1 MTPPAEPAPAWTRRH
16 LLGLEGLSREE
27 ITTVLDTAAGF
38 QEVSTRSIKKVP
50 ALRGRVVVNLFFED
64 STRTRTS
71 FGLAA
76 KRLSADTLDFSAK
89 GSSTSKGESLADT
102 ARNIEAMGVDIV
114 VCRHPAPGAPHF
126 LSRVLDVGVI
136 NAGDGAH
143 EHPTQALLD
152 MFTIRER
159 RGTLAGLRILF
170 VGDIT
175 HSRVARSNI
184 FGLRTMGAE
193 VGVCG
198 PATLIPSHLADLD
211 VAIHHDLDEALPAYD
226 VVNLLRI
233 QLERQGQNL
242 FPSIREYARLY
253 GINADRMARARPDV
267 LVMHPGPVN
276 RGVEITPEVAD
287 GDNSVILRQ
296 VTNGL
301 ATRMAVLYLVANA
314 AGVRSADAGAGGGA

>member
-1 MTPPAEPAPAWTRRH
+1 MSGGAQAPATSGWSRRH
-16 LLGLEGLSREE
+16 LLGMEGLTREE
-27 ITTVLDTAAGF
+27 ITAILDTAASF
-38 QEVSTRSIKKVP
+38 QEVSNRNIKKVP
-50 ALRGRVVVNLFFED
+50 ALRGKVVVNLFFEN
-64 STRTRTS
+64 STRTKTS

-76 KRLSADTLDFSAK
+76 KRLSADTLDFSSS

-126 LSRVLDVGVI
+126 LSRILDVGVV

-159 RGTLAGLRILF
+159 RGTLAGSKVLF

-184 FGLRTMGAE
+184 FGLTTMGVE

-198 PATLIPSHLADLD
+198 PATLIPPGLAQLG
-211 VAIHHDLDEALPAYD
+211 VSVHHDLDEALPEYN

-253 GINADRMARARPDV
+253 GINGARMRRAQPDT

-287 GDNSVILRQ
+287 GPNSVILRQ

-301 ATRMAVLYLVANA
+301 AVRMAVLYLVAA
-314 AGVRSADAGAGGGA
+314 ANSVEAGA

>member
-1 MTPPAEPAPAWTRRH
+1 MSGAGDAPATGGWSRRH
-16 LLGLEGLSREE
+16 LLGMEDLTRAE
-27 ITTVLDTAAGF
+27 ITAVLDTAASF
-38 QEVSTRSIKKVP
+38 QEVSTRNIKKVP
-50 ALRGRVVVNLFFED
+50 ALRGKVVVNLFFEN
-64 STRTRTS
+64 STRTKTS

-76 KRLSADTLDFSAK
+76 KRLSADTLDFSSS

-114 VCRHPAPGAPHF
+114 ICRHPAPGAPHF
-126 LSRVLDVGVI
+126 LSRVLDVGVV

-159 RGTLAGLRILF
+159 RGTLDGTKVLF

-184 FGLRTMGAE
+184 FGLRTLGAE

-198 PATLIPSHLADLD
+198 PATLIPPGLD
-211 VAIHHDLDEALPAYD
+211 QLGVAVHHDLDEALPEYN

-253 GINADRMARARPDV
+253 GINGERMRRAQPDT

-287 GDNSVILRQ
+287 GPNSVILRQ

-301 ATRMAVLYLVANA
+301 AVRMAVLYLVAA
-314 AGVRSADAGAGGGA
+314 ANSGEAGA

>member
-1 MTPPAEPAPAWTRRH
+1 MSDAPTTSGWTRRH
-16 LLGLEGLSREE
+16 LLGLEDLTRAE
-27 ITTVLDTAAGF
+27 INAVLDTAVSF
-38 QEVSTRSIKKVP
+38 EEVSTRNIKKVP
-50 ALRGRVVVNLFFED
+50 ALRGKVVVNLFFEN
-64 STRTRTS
+64 STRTKTS

-76 KRLSADTLDFSAK
+76 KRLSADTLDFSKA

-102 ARNIEAMGVDIV
+102 ARNIQAMGVDIV
-114 VCRHPAPGAPHF
+114 ICRHPAPGAPHF
-126 LSRVLDVGVI
+126 LSRVLDVSVV
-136 NAGDGAH
+136 NAGDGSH

-152 MFTIRER
+152 MYTIRER
-159 RGTLAGLRILF
+159 RGELAGTKVLF

-184 FGLRTMGAE
+184 FGLKTMGAE
-193 VGVCG
+193 VGVGG
-198 PATLIPSHLADLD
+198 PATLIPPHLEDLG
-211 VAIHHDLDEALPAYD
+211 VRVHHDLDEALPDYD

-253 GINADRMARARPDV
+253 GITGERIRRANPDV

-287 GDNSVILRQ
+287 GPNSVILRQ

-301 ATRMAVLYLVANA
+301 AVRMAVLYLVANA
-314 AGVRSADAGAGGGA
+314 GGPEPAGAEAPA